1 MARIRVWV
9 LLAGCLGLAA
19 SSQAQSLGT
28 FRWQL
33 QPYCNMLTMTVE
45 QRGNAFLL
53 TGSDNQCGANAA
65 PAMGVAA
72 LKPDGTIGIGLT
84 IMDPGGRLAQ
94 IEATVNLGNV
104 SGPWRDGD
112 GNSGFFAFNPAAPT
126 GTPRP
131 AARALVLAGQ
141 LTPGAVTRSS
151 LAPDVF
157 SGSGAASTAARSD
170 HLHDERYLT
179 RGELGPV
186 GLVGRARVESSGAIA
201 SQYLSNGQVMTVT
214 KGPSAGIYFVGFPG
228 FASPA
233 GNQTVIVGAAGGLAS
248 SCVVNFVTQSGVGG
262 LHATV
267 VCYNHSGVEADSGF
281 FILVIA

>member
-9 LLAGCLGLAA
+9 LLAGCLGLAGT
-19 SSQAQSLGT
+19 SQAQTLGT

-33 QPYCNMLTMTVE
+33 QPYCNVVTITVE

-65 PAMGVAA
+65 PVMGVAA

-84 IMDPGGRLAQ
+84 IMDPGGRPAQ
-94 IEATVNLGNV
+94 IDATVNLGNV
-104 SGPWRDGD
+104 SGPWRDVD
-112 GNSGFFAFNPAAPT
+112 GNSGFFAFNPGAAA
-126 GTPRP
+126 GAPRP
-131 AARALVLAGQ
+131 AARALVVAGQ
-141 LTPGAVTRSS
+141 LTPGAVTRTT

-157 SGSGAASTAARSD
+157 AGSGAASTAARSD
-170 HLHDERYLT
+170 HLHDDRYLT

-186 GLVGRARVESSGAIA
+186 GLVGRARVASSGAIT
-201 SQYLSNGQVMTVT
+201 SQHLSNGQVMTVT
-214 KGPSAGIYFVGFPG
+214 KGPTGVYFVGFPG
-228 FASPA
+228 FATPPVD
-233 GNQTVIVGAAGGLAS
+233 NHTVLVGAAGGFPS
-248 SCVVNFVTQSGVGG
+248 SCVVNFVTQSNGA

-281 FILVIA
+281 FILVMA